1 MFVNNKHFV
10 TKHLHSGVVSQVT
23 WWILLHYALLLA
35 RSGTTQYGGCA
46 TPNYQT
52 HGTETQRRLTIGTN
66 TTMDGLGPTLRR
78 NIACPRNHDQ
88 KVSELDSTYV
98 RLEKWVKSEVRK
110 YTAVLSKEFR
120 KNFCPNGLVLFYL

>member
-1 MFVNNKHFV
+1 MFMNNEHCYETLLFRCCLTGNLVDPVAVSVV
-10 TKHLHSGVVSQVT
+10 TP
-23 WWILLHYALLLA
+23 

-52 HGTETQRRLTIGTN
+52 HRTETQRRLTIGTN
-66 TTMDGLGPTLRR
+66 ISMDGLGPTLRW

-98 RLEKWVKSEVRK
+98 RLEKWVKSEVRE
-110 YTAVLSKEFR
+110 YIAVLCKEVR
-120 KNFCPNGLVLFYL
+120 EKLLF